1 MVQRSIRVSAWLP
14 AACALL
20 GALALQAST
29 VQSEKFQIPFEFQ
42 VQHKTLPAG
51 QYQVQQATGSDL
63 AFLVNS
69 KTGERV
75 EFFRPSTTHKEGKTR
90 LVFENTENGHALK
103 QIS

>member
-14 AACALL
+14 GAALLL

-69 KTGERV
+69 KTGERI
-75 EFFRPSTTHKEGKTR
+75 EFLRPSTTREEGKTR